1 MTQQRR
7 MKLLGLCLSVLV
19 IMLIATAFIHSSGQ
33 SIPDTD
39 LTHQNKGYAMKVESM
54 TDSYIEFYD
63 IKNQNT
69 IQLSWYYP
77 TSDRKQFKG
86 VQWYYNYMT
95 DTLSYTKN
103 GELIILPKP
112 SEL

>member
-1 MTQQRR
+1 
-7 MKLLGLCLSVLV
+7 
-19 IMLIATAFIHSSGQ
+19 MLIATAFIPSPSHEK
-33 SIPDTD
+33 PDTN
-39 LTHQNKGYAMKVESM
+39 LTHQNKAYVMKVESI

-69 IQLSWYYP
+69 IQLSWHYS

-86 VQWYYNYMT
+86 CQWYYNYMT

-103 GELIILPKP
+103 GELIVLPNP